1 MHPGPWDKSHNDE
14 RWETPAGI
22 AAMTHDAPEI
32 SDAEMTRLSYLRGY
46 TDAMDWVERALGNM
60 LTTVRE
66 KRAIEVMRQEQ
77 GEE

>member
-1 MHPGPWDKSHNDE
+1 MHPGPWDKSHKDE

-22 AAMTHDAPEI
+22 AAMTHDAPERQ
-32 SDAEMTRLSYLRGY
+32 DVAAGMAYLRGY
-46 TDAMDWVERALGNM
+46 TDAMDWAERVLGNM